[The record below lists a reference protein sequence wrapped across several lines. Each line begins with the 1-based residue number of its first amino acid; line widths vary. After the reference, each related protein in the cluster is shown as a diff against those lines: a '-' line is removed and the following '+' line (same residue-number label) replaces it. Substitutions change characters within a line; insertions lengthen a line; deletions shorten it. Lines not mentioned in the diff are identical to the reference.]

1 MLISPLSRRSPWSSG
16 QRYSPPM
23 LCIGEEITDLV
34 QSIQGFH
41 ECDQEDVEDWM
52 ACDAEVCGFQMLNGD
67 EIVTSVQE
75 ESDNVNDETDGQQ
88 QQGK

>member
-1 MLISPLSRRSPWSSG
+1 MQVCKSVPVQWKSTTKVLLTTFG
-16 QRYSPPM
+16 T
-23 LCIGEEITDLV
+23 GEEITDLV